1 MRRKQ
6 NRTALSVDWRLG
18 GVHARCH
25 PPRASSDA
33 TEGLRRANAAARFH
47 SVGAAPPL
55 AFGQWC
61 QSVPDRPPLKLA
73 KDVHLR
79 AASAPTQAFEIDGNR
94 SGAVV
99 RLEPSRLPY
108 KVVAHDRGFS
118 PLPRR
123 GGARNRAGR
132 VTTALGERDAGKVV
146 AATAR
151 ALQVSLPFNRF
162 TTVHWD
168 AAGVT
173 DGLKAT
179 GRLLKLIGDW
189 LRSRERRAAF
199 VWVRED
205 GPNKGAHVHI
215 LLHLPPDLAGAFN
228 GYQRGWL
235 KACGARWRRGVL
247 KTEIIGRSYQQA
259 LGGGDDYLANLS
271 RTVDYV
277 LKGADH
283 RARERFGIM
292 RCEDGGSVVGKRC
305 GVSQNLGPAA
315 CGPAPRLQA
324 NTEKFGKSGG
334 AHGRL

>member
-1 MRRKQ
+1 MR
-6 NRTALSVDWRLG
+6 
-18 GVHARCH
+18 ARCQR
-25 PPRASSDA
+25 PRASSDA
-33 TEGLRRANAAARFH
+33 REGQRTAHEGARFH
-47 SVGAAPPL
+47 SVGAAPPFAL
-55 AFGQWC
+55 GRSC
-61 QSVPDRPPLKLA
+61 QSVPDRLPLKLA
-73 KDVHLR
+73 TDAHWR
-79 AASAPTQAFEIDGNR
+79 AASPPFQASEIDGNR

-99 RLEPSRLPY
+99 KLEPSRLPY
-108 KVVAHDRGFS
+108 RVVAHDRGFS
-118 PLPRR
+118 PLPGR
-123 GGARNRAGR
+123 GGARNRADR
-132 VTTALGERDAGKVV
+132 VTTALSEGDVGKLLGAKERS
-146 AATAR
+146 
-151 ALQVSLPFNRF
+151 LQVGLPFNRF

-168 AAGVT
+168 AAGVA
-173 DGLKAT
+173 DGPKAT

-189 LRSRERRAAF
+189 LRSRGRQAAF
-199 VWVRED
+199 LWVRED

-215 LLHLPPDLAGAFN
+215 LLHLPPDLAEAFN
-228 GYQRGWL
+228 GCQRRWL
-235 KACGARWRRGVL
+235 KACGARWRKGVL

-283 RARERFGIM
+283 RTRERFGIM

-315 CGPAPRLQA
+315 VGPAPKLQA